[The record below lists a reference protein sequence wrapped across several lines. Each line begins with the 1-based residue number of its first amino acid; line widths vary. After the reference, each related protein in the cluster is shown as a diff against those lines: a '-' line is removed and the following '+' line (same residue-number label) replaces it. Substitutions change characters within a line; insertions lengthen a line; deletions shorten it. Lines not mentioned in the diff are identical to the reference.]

1 MNNFNAP
8 LLPPPPSPP
17 TMTALLTQ
25 FFNVLA
31 DPKVAK
37 EGIAA
42 AVLELENHKN
52 AVAAHELRV
61 LAHNVREAEHNAAVT
76 AFRVEKA
83 DVERFA
89 KETAAAQT
97 DIAAREARVKPWID
111 WLDRKPA
118 A

>member
-1 MNNFNAP
+1 
-8 LLPPPPSPP
+8 
-17 TMTALLTQ
+17 MTALLTQ

-76 AFRVEKA
+76 ALRVEKP
-83 DVERFA
+83 DVERLA
-89 KETAAAQT
+89 EEPGAPQT
-97 DIAAREARVKPWID
+97 EIAAPEAPGNAVLE
-111 WLDRKPA
+111 WLARRTPRA
-118 A
+118 SAPS